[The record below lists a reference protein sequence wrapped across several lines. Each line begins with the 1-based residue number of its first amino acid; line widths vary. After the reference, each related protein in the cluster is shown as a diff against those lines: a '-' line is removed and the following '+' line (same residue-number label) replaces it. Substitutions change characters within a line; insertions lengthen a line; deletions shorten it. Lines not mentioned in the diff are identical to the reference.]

1 MNEFTPEQLIVL
13 EHLKSRYKESSN
25 APILIF
31 TTFAWEHFGA
41 SHTKEVKEAY
51 ESLTNAE
58 EFETLQE
65 FIEWGMKNE

>member
-1 MNEFTPEQLIVL
+1 MNGLTPEQLIVL

-41 SHTKEVKEAY
+41 SHSKEVKEAY
-51 ESLTNAE
+51 QSLTNTE
-58 EFETLQE
+58 EFEMLQE
-65 FIEWGMKNE
+65 FIKWGMEKK